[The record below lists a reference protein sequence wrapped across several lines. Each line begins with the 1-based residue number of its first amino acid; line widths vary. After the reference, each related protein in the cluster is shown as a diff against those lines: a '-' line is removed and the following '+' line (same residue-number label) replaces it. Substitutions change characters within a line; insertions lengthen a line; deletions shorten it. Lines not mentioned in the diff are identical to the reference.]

1 MTRFGYVMA
10 TYFSIMGVAIA
21 SFVPVPLRLIWN
33 ASASVPIG
41 LYDLERPSD
50 VAVGDLV
57 AVMPDKPLA
66 DFLVER
72 GYIGRD
78 VPLMKRVMGL
88 AGQRVCRT
96 GNAIT
101 VDTIPLGRALD
112 RDRRGRPLPVWQGC
126 RRLADGQI
134 FLMNPDVSVSL
145 DSRYFGPIPA
155 RGVIGKATPLYTD
168 EAGDGRFVWRAT
180 AR

>member
-1 MTRFGYVMA
+1 MSRRHVLAAAM
-10 TYFSIMGVAIA
+10 IA
-21 SFVPVPLRLIWN
+21 AGPLLTTVVVDLPTQLIWN
-33 ASASVPIG
+33 ATASAPIG
-41 LYDLERPSD
+41 FYTVEAGGSLQIPELVALTPPEPLERF
-50 VAVGDLV
+50 
-57 AVMPDKPLA
+57 M
-66 DFLVER
+66 VER

-88 AGQRVCRT
+88 AGQRVCRI

-101 VDTIPLGRALD
+101 VDAIPLGRALD

-134 FLMNPDVSVSL
+134 FLMNPDVSDSL
-145 DSRYFGPIPA
+145 DGRYFGPIPA

-168 EAGDGRFVWRAT
+168 EGGDGRFVWRAAT
-180 AR
+180 R